1 MNKKLP
7 VFHYA
12 ARIPNT
18 LSYETMCGRTLH
30 RDGAVPVGELL
41 NERAGLG
48 VPECYLTCPEC
59 ARAYRI
65 AKKHD
70 EAARA
75 VLGNEE

>member
-7 VFHYA
+7 VFHYTV
-12 ARIPNT
+12 RIPNT
-18 LSYETMCGRTLH
+18 LGYETMCGRTLH
-30 RDGAVPVGELL
+30 RDGAAPVGELL
-41 NERAGLG
+41 NERTGLG

-59 ARAYRI
+59 ALAYRT
-65 AKKHD
+65 AKKYN